1 MTLRTSM
8 AALIAGLTLA
18 GPALAAPF
26 TSDWYTIDGGG
37 GTLSG
42 GSFTIS
48 GTIGQADAG
57 APAKGGN
64 FRMAGGYWQSSL
76 ATSCRGDVNGDGRT
90 NAIDFTIVAANYT
103 AGPNWDLS
111 RGDLNDDGFVNATDF
126 TILAGDYGCIT
137 P

>member
-1 MTLRTSM
+1 M

-18 GPALAAPF
+18 GLALAAPF
-26 TSDWYTIDGGG
+26 TSDWHTIDSGG

-57 APAKGGN
+57 TLAKGSN
-64 FRMAGGYWQSSL
+64 FRVSGGFWQNAL
-76 ATSCRGDVNGDGRT
+76 LTSCRGDVNGDGKT
-90 NAIDFTIVAANYT
+90 NASDFNLLAANFT
-103 AGPNWDLS
+103 FGPNATLG
-111 RGDLNDDGFVNATDF
+111 RGDLNDDGFVNTTDF
-126 TILAGDYGCIT
+126 NILAGNFGCVT